1 MARKNT
7 LKRFAGLSC
16 LIMAC
21 AMGSHHRHAKA
32 TTDVA
37 PQKIVMQIKV
47 DDAIGPATAEYILT
61 GIELAKKKALMALL
75 LN

>member
-1 MARKNT
+1 
-7 LKRFAGLSC
+7 
-16 LIMAC
+16 
-21 AMGSHHRHAKA
+21 MGSHHRHAKA
-32 TTDVA
+32 TTDVT